1 MEGTTMMDWTPC
13 VICGKPVG
21 KDHVVSL
28 HNECKEI
35 FLGWLRDHPQA
46 LLRVLD
52 ILKAEAQLRQIIE
65 KDLGGAERK

>member
-1 MEGTTMMDWTPC
+1 MEGTAMTLC
-13 VICGKPVG
+13 VICDKPVENA
-21 KDHVVSL
+21 VAL

-52 ILKAEAQLRQIIE
+52 ILKAEAQLRQLIE
-65 KDLGGAERK
+65 KDLGGSERK